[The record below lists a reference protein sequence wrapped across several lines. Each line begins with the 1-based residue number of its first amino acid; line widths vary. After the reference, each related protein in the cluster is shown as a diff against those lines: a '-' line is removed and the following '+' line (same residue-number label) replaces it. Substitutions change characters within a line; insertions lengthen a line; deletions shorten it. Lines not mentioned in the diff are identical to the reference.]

1 MVRSPATIIKS
12 KWDEFVNYD
21 RQALVD
27 AGIYGEVSEAD
38 LANGV
43 RPLQNLSQTVRM
55 HNGSIWQLYTQI
67 LDMCEKLEDNVP
79 ALRGKLLPEAS

>member
-1 MVRSPATIIKS
+1 
-12 KWDEFVNYD
+12 
-21 RQALVD
+21 
-27 AGIYGEVSEAD
+27 
-38 LANGV
+38 
-43 RPLQNLSQTVRM
+43 LQNLSQTVRM